1 MDKAPAQVYAALLD
15 EGMYLCSI
23 SSMYRVLR
31 AADEVHE
38 RRRQRSHRNYKKPEL
53 LATGANQVW
62 SWDITKLRGPVKW
75 HYYHLYVI
83 LDIFSRYVVG
93 WLISDR
99 ESGELAQ
106 GLIQEC
112 CDRQN
117 IQHDQ
122 LVIHSDRG
130 SAMKSKLV
138 SDLLIDLKVAKSFGR
153 PSVSNDNPFS
163 ESQFK
168 TLKYHPVFPDRF
180 GCLEDAR
187 LFCQDFFTWYNYHHH
202 HSSLGLL
209 TPGAVH
215 YGEAEHIIAGR
226 ADVLKQAYAL
236 NPDRFVKGVPQ
247 PLTPPKEVWIN
258 PPPLSSLI
266 TV

>member
-1 MDKAPAQVYAALLD
+1 MDKAPVQVYATLLD
-15 EGMYLCSI
+15 EGTYLCSI
-23 SSMYRVLR
+23 STMYRILR
-31 AADEVHE
+31 SANEVHE

-53 LATGANQVW
+53 LATAPNQVW

-75 HYYHLYVI
+75 HFYYLYVI
-83 LDIFSRYVVG
+83 LDIFSRYIIG
-93 WLISDR
+93 WLIADR
-99 ESGELAQ
+99 ESGNLAQ

-117 IQHDQ
+117 IQPDQ

-168 TLKYHPVFPDRF
+168 TLKQHPVFPNRF

-187 LFCQDFFTWYNYHHH
+187 LFCQEFFEWYNNHHH

-209 TPGAVH
+209 TPGSVH
-215 YGEAEHIIAGR
+215 YGQADQIIANR
-226 ADVLKQAYAL
+226 VEVLKQAYSVHP
-236 NPDRFVKGVPQ
+236 NRFVRGYSKP
-247 PLTPPKEVWIN
+247 TMPPKEVWIN
-258 PPPLSSLI
+258 PPLL
-266 TV
+266 TVN